1 MSYVPELEAILLEYD
16 TSERGKAEK
25 DEFGM
30 ETAFERLNRQLEKDF
45 PDDEKARF
53 HAQDNATEMFQWGF
67 RIGFLCGNREMVR
80 QLALSAPELK
90 PSKNIFKRAKER
102 RRRMKIRKS
111 FIDMEDRWKRTQD
124 IAWVVSWLSLAVS
137 ILALAK
143 RFIS

>member
-30 ETAFERLNRQLEKDF
+30 ETAFERLNKQLEKDF

-53 HAQDNATEMFQWGF
+53 YAQDNATEMFQWGF
-67 RIGFLCGNREMVR
+67 RIGFLCGNRHMLP

-137 ILALAK
+137 ILALVK

>member
-1 MSYVPELEAILLEYD
+1 MSYVPELEAILMEYE

-30 ETAFERLNRQLEKDF
+30 ETAFERLNKQLEKDF
-45 PDDEKARF
+45 PDDEKARYY
-53 HAQDNATEMFQWGF
+53 AQDNATEMFQWGF

-80 QLALSAPELK
+80 QLVLSVPELK
-90 PSKNIFKRAKER
+90 PSENIFKRVKER
-102 RRRMKIRKS
+102 HRRMKIRKS
-111 FIDMEDRWKRTQD
+111 FIDMEERWKRTQD

>member
-30 ETAFERLNRQLEKDF
+30 ETAFERLNKQLEKDF

-53 HAQDNATEMFQWGF
+53 YAQDNATEMFQWGF

-111 FIDMEDRWKRTQD
+111 FIDMEERWKGTQD
-124 IAWVVSWLSLAVS
+124 IAWVVSWLSLAAS